1 MSASVS
7 VVVAV
12 WDDYVELLS
21 SSVGSVLA
29 QDGVEADV
37 VVVDNASTR
46 PLPPLPYCVR
56 VVVSDSRLSA
66 GSARNLGLAH
76 VRTPLVLF
84 LDADD
89 TLLPGALAELT
100 ELVAGNPRAVAA
112 VGKHLLWNPASG
124 REAIVERSPRPAVYR
139 LARRRRLL
147 AAVTLRFDCYPLV
160 GCALIRTAA
169 AREASGF
176 GDSSLA
182 EDWALRSALAFRG
195 RIAFT
200 VTPVVRVRV
209 REGSL
214 WHRAHSRA
222 ELEAMYAQ
230 FRSARLADPRL
241 PWWGRLLLRP
251 IARAHRHDARRLTAT
266 GAFRPADEGLI
277 G

>member
-7 VVVAV
+7 VVIAV
-12 WDDYVELLS
+12 WDDYVELLGDC
-21 SSVGSVLA
+21 VESVLA
-29 QDGVEADV
+29 QDGIEVDV

-46 PLPPLPYCVR
+46 PLPPLPDGVR
-56 VVVSDSRLSA
+56 VVASDSRLSA
-66 GSARNLGLAH
+66 GSARNLGLEQ

-89 TLLPGALAELT
+89 ALLPGALAQLAELAA
-100 ELVAGNPRAVAA
+100 VNPRAVAA
-112 VGKHLLWNPASG
+112 VGKHLLWNPTNG
-124 REAIVERSPRPAVYR
+124 REAIVERSPRPPVYR
-139 LARRRRLL
+139 LARHPRLL

-160 GCALIRTAA
+160 GCALIRAA
-169 AREASGF
+169 SAREAGGF
-176 GDSSLA
+176 GDASLA

-195 RIAFT
+195 HIAFT
-200 VTPVVRVRV
+200 VAPVVRVRV

-222 ELEAMYAQ
+222 ELEAMYAE
-230 FRSARLADPRL
+230 FREARRSDPRL
-241 PWWGRLLLRP
+241 PWWGRLLLGP
-251 IARAHRHDARRLTAT
+251 IARAHRHDAHRLTAA